1 MYFGMYLGC
10 IWDVFLYM
18 SLRILTP
25 PLGHMSLSGGVAASL
40 LGSFSGT
47 LLGMFCITCLNHG
60 LPNLLIKG

>member
-1 MYFGMYLGC
+1 MLGC
-10 IWDVFLYM
+10 IWDVFWDVFLYM